1 MSGSPGA
8 AHVVIVS
15 DSRAVGA
22 TDRVVVAWAPGETI
36 SPATDVMQARER
48 LAALSLLSER
58 AAASADRAEH
68 ALVAALRA
76 HCAGTATTIDVI
88 VAREGLSAVEDR
100 ALEAFL
106 GVQDAARTV
115 TELTRS
121 LGGMPVVAPPGS
133 VDLFADPS
141 SAS

>member
-1 MSGSPGA
+1 VSGSPGA

-88 VAREGLSAVEDR
+88 VAREGLSAVDR

>member
-1 MSGSPGA
+1 
-8 AHVVIVS
+8 
-15 DSRAVGA
+15 
-22 TDRVVVAWAPGETI
+22 
-36 SPATDVMQARER
+36 
-48 LAALSLLSER
+48 
-58 AAASADRAEH
+58 
-68 ALVAALRA
+68 
-76 HCAGTATTIDVI
+76 
-88 VAREGLSAVEDR
+88 LSAVEDR

>member
-1 MSGSPGA
+1 MI
-8 AHVVIVS
+8 IVS
-15 DSRAVGA
+15 ESRAISSRERVG
-22 TDRVVVAWAPGETI
+22 VVSAPGETI
-36 SPATDVMQARER
+36 SPATDVRRARGR
-48 LAALSLLSER
+48 LAAVSPRSER
-58 AAASADRAEH
+58 AAAAADRAEH
-68 ALVAALRA
+68 GLVAALRA

-88 VAREGLSAVEDR
+88 VAREGLSAMEDR